1 MTRTRS
7 IERPDTLVRGIRH
20 ARPVPPRV
28 LEGRSREEHA
38 GRVRPVVPPRLRD
51 GDGPP
56 RPGRHAGRRPRP
68 ADGGALP
75 AEVLFGIYRG
85 VGADVPLALNVKADG
100 LQKWLPPLLAAYG
113 VADCFVFDMAVPD
126 ALGWLKA
133 GVPAFTRQSEVEPSP
148 AFYDRAA
155 GVWLDAFESE
165 WWSADTVG
173 RHLAA
178 GKRVCVVSPDL
189 HGRDPRAA
197 WDALAAAPFRGDPR
211 VTVCTD
217 RPEEAREALGG

>member
-1 MTRTRS
+1 MLVLSHRGYWKAAAEKNTPAAFARS
-7 IERPDTLVRGIRH
+7 FRLGFGTETDLRDLAGTLVVAH
-20 ARPVPPRV
+20 DPPT
-28 LEGRSREEHA
+28 A
-38 GRVRPVVPPRLRD
+38 G
-51 GDGPP
+51 
-56 RPGRHAGRRPRP
+56 AI
-68 ADGGALP
+68 P

-155 GVWLDAFESE
+155 GVWLDAFGSE
-165 WWSADTVG
+165 WWTADTVG
-173 RHLAA
+173 RHLEA

-197 WDALAAAPFRGDPR
+197 WDALAAAAFRGDPR
-211 VTVCTD
+211 VMVCTD